1 MRVSGLATA
10 PLVVTQA
17 VGVFFSV
24 EFPPLFAGSVCF
36 SFGGLAAA
44 LGWMRPW
51 VLSFTCA
58 MIGGATGRCGGMFVP
73 KVLLPLALL
82 ADMSFDI
89 GSRAGGIPVC
99 RCVGGEL

>member
-1 MRVSGLATA
+1 M
-10 PLVVTQA
+10 
-17 VGVFFSV
+17 GVFFSV
-24 EFPPLFAGSVCF
+24 EFPALFAGSVCF

-51 VLSFTCA
+51 VSSFACA
-58 MIGGATGRCGGMFVP
+58 MISGATGRCGGVFVP
-73 KVLLPLALL
+73 EVLPPLALL

-89 GSRAGGIPVC
+89 GARAGGIPAS